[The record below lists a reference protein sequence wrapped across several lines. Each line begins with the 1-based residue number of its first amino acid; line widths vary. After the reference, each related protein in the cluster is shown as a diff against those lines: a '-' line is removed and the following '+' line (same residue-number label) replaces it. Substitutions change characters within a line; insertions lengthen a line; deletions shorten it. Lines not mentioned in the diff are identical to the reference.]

1 MKLYKSVYQLALA
14 RVHQKISVKNYVVI
28 FEQKVFISNVM
39 GISNNLHLAAMVL
52 VSCFLGIF
60 IIALAL
66 CIYACLNFTFPNRR
80 NIRKPVDSRMESA
93 EKTLP
98 EQENDYTS
106 CPPYFYH
113 GEPTSAAKDSNIIE
127 LKNKN

>member
-1 MKLYKSVYQLALA
+1 
-14 RVHQKISVKNYVVI
+14 
-28 FEQKVFISNVM
+28 M
-39 GISNNLHLAAMVL
+39 GISNNFHLAAMVL

-66 CIYACLNFTFPNRR
+66 CIYACLNFIFPNRR
-80 NIRKPVDSRMESA
+80 STRKPVDSRMESA

-106 CPPYFYH
+106 GPSYFYH
-113 GEPTSAAKDSNIIE
+113 GEPTSAAKDSNII
-127 LKNKN
+127 